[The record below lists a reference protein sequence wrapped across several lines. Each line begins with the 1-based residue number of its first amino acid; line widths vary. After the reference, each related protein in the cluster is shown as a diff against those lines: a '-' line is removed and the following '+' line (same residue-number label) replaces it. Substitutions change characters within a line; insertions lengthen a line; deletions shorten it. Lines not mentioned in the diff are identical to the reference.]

1 MCSTLRERRQGRSS
15 IPNMRSEPLDEA
27 VSVRADFHGGAVT
40 PVAFRRR
47 GREHRV
53 SRVNA
58 RWVDRAG
65 KHPRFYFSVTDE
77 SGDVYQLQLQGGDLL
92 WWLDTVTLEG

>member
-1 MCSTLRERRQGRSS
+1 MHSES
-15 IPNMRSEPLDEA
+15 IDEA
-27 VSVRADFHGGAVT
+27 VAVRADFSGGTVT

-47 GREHRV
+47 GREHRIR
-53 SRVNA
+53 RVNT

-77 SGDVYQLQLQGGDLL
+77 NDDVYQLQLQAGDLV
-92 WWLDTVTLEG
+92 WWLDTVTMEA